1 MSNPLTISSQRVL
14 ISTPTYAWEQ
24 NAAAIN
30 EGPEVTIQNNVISLV
45 YSASGSW
52 TNYYCLGLMTASTA
66 SDPMNPASWTKNPN
80 PIFQSGTNVYGPG
93 HHSFTKSR
101 DGLEDWI
108 IYHSARYSGS
118 GWTRQI
124 RAQQFTWNADSTP
137 NLGKPASANSLIQ
150 IPSGDQVRVR
160 YQAENAV
167 INNAN
172 AIPDSTSSNNNK
184 VGNMYYPNSTVT
196 FTIQCAVAGTYVIVI
211 RDGNGSAGGVYAYY
225 GLTVNNGNQIW
236 IPVANSGWDMWGA
249 SVIRVNLNQGFN
261 TLTFMQGNN
270 FAELDE
276 IDIFLDV

>member
-52 TNYYCLGLMTASTA
+52 TNYYCLGLMTASTT
-66 SDPMNPASWTKNPN
+66 SNPMNPASWTKTPN

-137 NLGKPASANSLIQ
+137 NLGKPANANSPIQ

-167 INNAN
+167 ISNAN
-172 AIPDSTSSNNNK
+172 AIPDITSSNMNK
-184 VGNMYYPNSTVT
+184 VGNMYYSSSTVT
-196 FTIQCAVAGTYVIVI
+196 FTIQCAVAGTYVIAI

-249 SVIRVNLNQGFN
+249 GVIYVNLNQGVN

-276 IDIFLDV
+276 IDIFLNV